1 MNYENKYLK
10 YKFKYLKLQNNNM
23 NGGSTKNRD
32 INKKLVDNI
41 NNYLYYHNDPV
52 DFSLISDPIINI
64 KLTKNFIFINYPD
77 FVVCIYFE
85 ISCCEASW
93 FELFKPKKIIEHT
106 DKNKYFEDERI
117 KYNTLNEYYITN
129 DIENIE
135 KINKEFDES
144 ILYHTV
150 MDNNIFIY
158 KKNKKNELTKRKQLI
173 GKQINEISFCGN
185 INLPHSNR
193 NDYDYDDRHVYHVY
207 DQNQVYKITTKDNKY
222 FYFVLRTAS
231 NGDYT
236 ANALAS
242 KIPNKKYNQ
251 LFKKYNDLI
260 KKYNDFV

>member
-1 MNYENKYLK
+1 MI
-10 YKFKYLKLQNNNM
+10 
-23 NGGSTKNRD
+23 GGSTKNKN

-52 DFSLISDPIINI
+52 NFSLISDPIINI
-64 KLTKNFIFINYPD
+64 KLTKNFIFINYQD

-106 DKNKYFEDERI
+106 DKNKYFEDECI
-117 KYNTLNEYYITN
+117 KYDTLDEYYITN
-129 DIENIE
+129 DIKNIE
-135 KINKEFDES
+135 KIKKEFDES

-158 KKNKKNELTKRKQLI
+158 RKNKKNELTKRQQLI

-193 NDYDYDDRHVYHVY
+193 NDYD
-207 DQNQVYKITTKDNKY
+207 QNQVYKITTKDNKY

-231 NGDYT
+231 NGYYR

-242 KIPNKKYNQ
+242 KISNKKYNQ
-251 LFKKYNDLI
+251 LI